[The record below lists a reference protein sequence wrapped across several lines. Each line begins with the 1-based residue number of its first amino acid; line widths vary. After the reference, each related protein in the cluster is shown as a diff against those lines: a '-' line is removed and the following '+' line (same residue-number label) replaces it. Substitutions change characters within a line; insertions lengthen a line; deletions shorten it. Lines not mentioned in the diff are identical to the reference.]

1 MVASLVVT
9 VKASQSESDY
19 KDGEHFKQASNCF
32 VPETAVN
39 LKISVEKFLKNLPR
53 FKYTAQY
60 KHNKYY
66 FFRVPVY

>member
-9 VKASQSESDY
+9 VKSSQSESDY

-32 VPETAVN
+32 VPKTAVN
-39 LKISVEKFLKNLPR
+39 LKTSVEKFLKKTKKLPQ

-60 KHNKYY
+60 KHQKYY
-66 FFRVPVY
+66 FFM